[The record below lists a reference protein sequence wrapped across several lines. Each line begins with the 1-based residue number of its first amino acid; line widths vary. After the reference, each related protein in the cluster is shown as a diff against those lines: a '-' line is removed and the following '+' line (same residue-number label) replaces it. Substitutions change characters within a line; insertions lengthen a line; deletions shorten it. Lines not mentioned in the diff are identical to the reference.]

1 VGSSFFFTFAYL
13 KRIEFD
19 ENKKI
24 YDNNESKIWLER
36 LENLFYPQKGKT
48 GIIYIP
54 ADIVKDS

>member
-1 VGSSFFFTFAYL
+1 MGSSFFFTFAYL

-36 LENLFYPQKGKT
+36 LENLFYPQKRENGH
-48 GIIYIP
+48 YIH
-54 ADIVKDS
+54 SS

>member
-48 GIIYIP
+48 GITYIP

>member
-1 VGSSFFFTFAYL
+1 MGSSFFFTFAYL